1 MVCMPSL
8 MLSAARHSHIA
19 TTMTKQLTAT
29 GVAKMR
35 PGREWLEIRDATSG
49 LLLVIQRT
57 AREVGLVLLT
67 GQGINMV
74 A

>member
-1 MVCMPSL
+1 
-8 MLSAARHSHIA
+8 
-19 TTMTKQLTAT
+19 MTKQLTAT

-35 PGREWLEIRDATSG
+35 PGKERLEIRGATSG

>member
-35 PGREWLEIRDATSG
+35 PGKERLEIRGATSG

-67 GQGINMV
+67 GQGINQC
-74 A
+74 

>member
-1 MVCMPSL
+1 
-8 MLSAARHSHIA
+8 
-19 TTMTKQLTAT
+19 MTKQLTAT

-49 LLLVIQRT
+49 LLLVIIQRT

>member
-35 PGREWLEIRDATSG
+35 PGKERLEIRDAASG
-49 LLLVIQRT
+49 LL
-57 AREVGLVLLT
+57 LVLLT
-67 GQGINMV
+67 GQGINQC
-74 A
+74 